1 MSATIDH
8 TPGRF
13 ADWTPPRNLPFHWH
27 IYDVGS
33 ALPQGWAEELLDVAA
48 RQAARRSF
56 RPTMT
61 TARETPDAIIPLE
74 SVDGEVLVEQAPW
87 VNELYTGWFRQL
99 GERLIDEPLELTS
112 TTNRALSL
120 NVQRGITMRYPC
132 HVDSNPMEGLLY
144 LTDCTE
150 ETGGGL
156 VVSRNRHAR
165 DVTEVDEDA
174 AVIYPRRG
182 QLFFFDARFHPHYVQ
197 PLRTDDALRA
207 VVTMNYYTRSIP
219 EAVRPAGLD
228 DQLFGAGKR

>member
-8 TPGRF
+8 TAGLF
-13 ADWTPPRNLPFHWH
+13 AGWTPPRDLPFHWH

-33 ALPQGWAEELLDVAA
+33 ALPAGWIDELLDVAR

-61 TARETPDAIIPLE
+61 TARETADAVIPLE
-74 SVDGEVLVEQAPW
+74 SVDGAVLVEQAPW

-99 GERLIDEPLELTS
+99 GERLADEPLELTS
-112 TTNRALSL
+112 TANRALSL

-132 HVDSNPMEGLLY
+132 HVDSNPVEGLLY

-165 DVTEVDEDA
+165 DVSEVDADA

-197 PLRTDDALRA
+197 PLRTDDTLRA

-219 EAVRPAGLD
+219 EAVRPEGLD
-228 DQLFGAGKR
+228 EQLFGAGTR